1 MAAMKGQPV
10 KKRPEESDDES
21 GTDDGEESHSSGS
34 DSD

>member
-10 KKRPEESDDES
+10 KKRPDYSDDES
-21 GTDDGEESHSSGS
+21 GTDDGKTDSTDS